1 MLFMIQPNSQD
12 SIYEVVSVDRKQT
25 PAFRLGY
32 EVNDTMVV
40 RKDGKEFTIRLSSQ
54 HTLCGPVKLYAK
66 GEKVAIKKSE
76 LHDGDLVSRSSVQLE
91 K

>member
-1 MLFMIQPNSQD
+1 MIQPNFQD
-12 SIYEVVSVDRKQT
+12 STYEVISVDRKQT

-32 EVNDTMVV
+32 EVNDTLVV
-40 RKDGKEFTIRLSSQ
+40 RKGGKQFTIRLSSQ
-54 HTLCGPVKLYAK
+54 HTLCGPVKLFAK
-66 GEKVAIKKSE
+66 GDKIAIKKSE

>member
-1 MLFMIQPNSQD
+1 MIQPNFQD
-12 SIYEVVSVDRKQT
+12 STYEVISVDRKQT

-32 EVNDTMVV
+32 EVNDTLVV
-40 RKDGKEFTIRLSSQ
+40 RKGSNQFTIRLSSQ
-54 HTLCGPVKLYAK
+54 HTLCGPVKLFAK
-66 GEKVAIKKSE
+66 GDKIAIKKSE